1 MRRHWAGICGVGIL
15 VCAICVG
22 SSAGEADA
30 NAHRRA
36 NEANARMCSR
46 NATEGTQAE
55 ARHGGQVCATESV
68 GLAQGAQT
76 QSALQGG
83 GADLHLLPRPREI
96 KRRQGKLAA
105 RPCPGRQGSW

>member
-15 VCAICVG
+15 VCAMCAG
-22 SSAGEADA
+22 SSAGGTDA
-30 NAHRRA
+30 NAHGRA

-55 ARHGGQVCATESV
+55 ACATESV

-76 QSALQGG
+76 QSAL
-83 GADLHLLPRPREI
+83 R
-96 KRRQGKLAA
+96 
-105 RPCPGRQGSW
+105 C